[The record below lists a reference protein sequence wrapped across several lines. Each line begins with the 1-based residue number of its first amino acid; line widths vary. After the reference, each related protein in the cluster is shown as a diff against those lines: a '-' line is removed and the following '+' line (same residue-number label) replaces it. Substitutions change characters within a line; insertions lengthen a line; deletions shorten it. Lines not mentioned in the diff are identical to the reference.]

1 MPTIEVRPRGLVGLR
16 GRPLRR
22 LLAVAVVAWLVL
34 ALVAPRAAGVLCVAL
49 SVAALWWL
57 RRRLASDPL
66 AREYLVPVSDTIAD
80 PVAARFRLSVA
91 REFVRPPRAP
101 RALSPAEE
109 RLRVWYG
116 ERVEPVVMWLPD
128 RVARLRAAV
137 GRWLEP
143 VGRVVAQVRRPKPA
157 APAVQLTI
165 WRPYLTPEQRGYISS
180 VIRTKIPLPDV
191 VEQWQQIGPRVVA
204 TWAIRR
210 PPPRRAG
217 YEQLLAAW
225 DGLAETDLYVGES
238 SAGPVIVSLHD
249 DSPHIAVSAGSGA
262 GKSVLAQLLAT
273 QVLARGGEVLILDRK
288 GSHRWA
294 VGLPRVTYAR
304 RPAQMHDL
312 LIAAAAVADQRNQRV
327 LDEPEGWDPGP
338 RILVILEELNATIG
352 QLVDYWADVRETG
365 DPRTSP
371 AIRALREILYMGRS
385 AKVNAVAIAQML
397 TARAIGG
404 PEAREN
410 FAIRALARYTSNAWR
425 MLVPHIAM
433 PRPTRALGR
442 WQIVAGGAA
451 TETQVAW
458 LSDAE
463 SRMFAARGGGGAG
476 LLGSAVPDGQS
487 RSDRASTRDV
497 PGDVPHAGDSGDS
510 EIGPVD
516 PLSEPLTLRE
526 AVGQG
531 VLPWSYD
538 AAKKRL
544 QRAKTRPQPS
554 GKRGQADLYRRG
566 DLIAWVEQEGAR
578 ST

>member
-34 ALVAPRAAGVLCVAL
+34 ALVSPRVASLLCLALALAAG
-49 SVAALWWL
+49 WWL
-57 RRRLASDPL
+57 RRRLAVDPL
-66 AREYLVPVSDTIAD
+66 AREYLLPVSDAIAD
-80 PVAARFRLSVA
+80 PIAARFRLSVSA
-91 REFVRPPRAP
+91 EHVRPPRQP
-101 RALSPAEE
+101 RPLSPAEE
-109 RLRVWYG
+109 AVRAWYG
-116 ERVEPVVMWLPD
+116 ERVEPVVRWLPD
-128 RVARLRAAV
+128 RVARARAAI
-137 GRWLEP
+137 
-143 VGRVVAQVRRPKPA
+143 GRVLTPVTRVVTQLRRPRPEQ
-157 APAVQLTI
+157 PAVRLTV
-165 WRPYLTPEQRGYISS
+165 WRPYLTPEQRGYVSA
-180 VIRTKIPLPDV
+180 VIKTKIPLPDV
-191 VEQWQQIGPRVVA
+191 VETWQQIGSKVTA
-204 TWAIRR
+204 TWAIRK

-217 YEQLLAAW
+217 YADLMAAW

-273 QVLARGGEVLILDRK
+273 QVLARGGQVLILDRK

-312 LIAAAAVADQRNQRV
+312 LIQAATLADQRNQRV

-338 RILVILEELNATIG
+338 RILIVMEELNATIG
-352 QLVDYWADVRETG
+352 QLADYWADVRESG

-385 AKVNAVAIAQML
+385 AKVNVVAIAQML

-410 FAIRALARYTSNAWR
+410 FAIRCLARYTSNAWR
-425 MLVPHIAM
+425 MLVPHIPM
-433 PRPTRALGR
+433 PRATRQLGR
-442 WQIVAGGAA
+442 WQIVTGGTA

-463 SRMFAARGGGGAG
+463 SRMFAARGGSGPGPLGGR
-476 LLGSAVPDGQS
+476 VPAQRT
-487 RSDRASTRDV
+487 RSEGPSTRDV
-497 PGDVPHAGDSGDS
+497 PGDAPPVGDSRDG
-510 EIGPVD
+510 EATPVD
-516 PLSEPLTLRE
+516 PLSDRLTLRE
-526 AVGQG
+526 AVAEG

-544 QRAKTRPQPS
+544 QRAKTRPRPV
-554 GKRGQADLYRRG
+554 GKRGQADEFLRG
-566 DLIAWVEQEGAR
+566 DLVAWAAQETSRAA
-578 ST
+578 

>member
-34 ALVAPRAAGVLCVAL
+34 ALVSPRVASLLCLALSLAAG
-49 SVAALWWL
+49 WWL
-57 RRRLASDPL
+57 RRRLAVDPL
-66 AREYLVPVSDTIAD
+66 AREYLLPVSNAIAD
-80 PVAARFRLSVA
+80 PIAARFRLSVSA
-91 REFVRPPRAP
+91 EHVRPPRQP
-101 RALSPAEE
+101 RPLSPAEE
-109 RLRVWYG
+109 AVRAWYG
-116 ERVEPVVMWLPD
+116 ERVEPVVRWLPD
-128 RVARLRAAV
+128 RISATRAAI
-137 GRWLEP
+137 
-143 VGRVVAQVRRPKPA
+143 GRVLTPVTRVVTQLRRPRPEQ
-157 APAVQLTI
+157 PAVRLTV
-165 WRPYLTPEQRGYISS
+165 WRPYLTPEQRGYVES
-180 VIRTKIPLPDV
+180 VIKTKIPLPDCSV
-191 VEQWQQIGPRVVA
+191 TWQQIGPRVTA
-204 TWAIRR
+204 TWAVRT

-225 DGLAETDLYVGES
+225 DRLTDTDLYVGES

-262 GKSVLAQLLAT
+262 GKSVLAQLLAV
-273 QVLARGGEVLILDRK
+273 QVLARGGQVLILDRK

-294 VGLPRVTYAR
+294 VGLSRVIYAR

-312 LIAAAAVADQRNQRV
+312 LIQAATLADQRNQRV

-338 RILVILEELNATIG
+338 RVLIVMEELNATIG
-352 QLVDYWADVRETG
+352 QLSDYWADVRETG

-385 AKVNAVAIAQML
+385 AKVNVVAIAQML

-410 FAIRALARYTSNAWR
+410 FAIRCLARYTSNAWR
-425 MLVPHIAM
+425 MLVPHIPM
-433 PRPTRALGR
+433 PRATRQLGR
-442 WQIVAGGAA
+442 WQIVTGGTAM
-451 TETQVAW
+451 ETQVAW

-463 SRMFAARGGGGAG
+463 SRAFAARGGGGEG
-476 LLGSAVPDGQS
+476 PLGGRVPAQRTRSEELSA
-487 RSDRASTRDV
+487 RDV
-497 PGDVPHAGDSGDS
+497 PGDAPQTGDSGDM
-510 EIGPVD
+510 PVD
-516 PLSEPLTLRE
+516 PLSDRLTLRE

-544 QRAKTRPQPS
+544 QRAKNRPRPV
-554 GKRGQADLYRRG
+554 GKRGQADEFLRG
-566 DLIAWVEQEGAR
+566 DLVAWAEQETTR
-578 ST
+578 SA